1 MYGNKLARNQSFSWI
16 FAQKLFNGVGH
27 HYVVQTIKTVIC
39 QLFLAAKSILNIWH
53 QCVTLAI
60 KAPVCQLFYGINIS
74 SSIIIWSSCSCC
86 CCSCSSLFSRLSLK
100 SAIVDRFWSSM
111 CLNYCIDVPDKIG
124 SFSSGAITSMVVK
137 NGTQKNFWVFFW
149 FKTCLTE
156 IALAPSFLNIPENCW
171 KNIILGTH
179 GNVFCVIHFMGQILI
194 SKWLIFS
201 VGTLSKNW
209 HFGCKLLNKRQW

>member
-74 SSIIIWSSCSCC
+74 SFIIIGSSCSCC
-86 CCSCSSLFSRLSLK
+86 CCSSSCSSSVTNFASTLTVYYSVINGRILMFKVSKRPYQSSRN
-100 SAIVDRFWSSM
+100 D
-111 CLNYCIDVPDKIG
+111 
-124 SFSSGAITSMVVK
+124 
-137 NGTQKNFWVFFW
+137 
-149 FKTCLTE
+149 E
-156 IALAPSFLNIPENCW
+156 IIFRWLHNPPGGE
-171 KNIILGTH
+171 
-179 GNVFCVIHFMGQILI
+179 
-194 SKWLIFS
+194 KW
-201 VGTLSKNW
+201 N
-209 HFGCKLLNKRQW
+209 